1 MEISFEKGKFV
12 YCPGGFNYQEVLDD
26 FKRAKKVRIITYNIS
41 GTGNMDPLLEQIK
54 KLGEDVDVQ
63 IITNIP
69 SRFETYYS
77 SATGEAMR
85 SRAKHNIEVYLKK
98 LNPESF
104 TTAFSISFNFFNH
117 AKIIGTENIV
127 YIGSANFSNESKQNI
142 ETGVIIEDSAFIA
155 RLYDEFFED
164 IKNNST
170 PFFDDDFNLF
180 RLLTLNLI
188 AKFTVHSAKL
198 SDTLFKRTAYDIYDD
213 VYFSGED
220 LAELVFDLQS
230 FQDLDGLAENTY
242 SEDDNGYNDD
252 INEIMVRLSEID
264 VNWLIEIA
272 SDDGVLFN
280 FVNFNYERTW
290 DNCLQKYSAEAYD
303 EYLDEYVEKAQNDTM
318 AIYDSKKQDFEDVA
332 DIFIRGIDS
341 IIDVLKLVEA
351 LIEKYKDTRI
361 SADIDNT

>member
-1 MEISFEKGKFV
+1 M
-12 YCPGGFNYQEVLDD
+12 
-26 FKRAKKVRIITYNIS
+26 
-41 GTGNMDPLLEQIK
+41 
-54 KLGEDVDVQ
+54 
-63 IITNIP
+63 
-69 SRFETYYS
+69 
-77 SATGEAMR
+77 
-85 SRAKHNIEVYLKK
+85 
-98 LNPESF
+98 
-104 TTAFSISFNFFNH
+104 
-117 AKIIGTENIV
+117 
-127 YIGSANFSNESKQNI
+127 
-142 ETGVIIEDSAFIA
+142 
-155 RLYDEFFED
+155 
-164 IKNNST
+164 
-170 PFFDDDFNLF
+170 
-180 RLLTLNLI
+180 
-188 AKFTVHSAKL
+188 
-198 SDTLFKRTAYDIYDD
+198 
-213 VYFSGED
+213 
-220 LAELVFDLQS
+220 QS

-341 IIDVLKLVEA
+341 IIDVLKLVEE

>member
-1 MEISFEKGKFV
+1 M
-12 YCPGGFNYQEVLDD
+12 
-26 FKRAKKVRIITYNIS
+26 T
-41 GTGNMDPLLEQIK
+41 
-54 KLGEDVDVQ
+54 
-63 IITNIP
+63 
-69 SRFETYYS
+69 
-77 SATGEAMR
+77 
-85 SRAKHNIEVYLKK
+85 
-98 LNPESF
+98 
-104 TTAFSISFNFFNH
+104 FSLQ
-117 AKIIGTENIV
+117 A
-127 YIGSANFSNESKQNI
+127 
-142 ETGVIIEDSAFIA
+142 
-155 RLYDEFFED
+155 
-164 IKNNST
+164 
-170 PFFDDDFNLF
+170 FFDDDFNLF

-303 EYLDEYVEKAQNDTM
+303 EYLDEYIEKAQNDTM

-341 IIDVLKLVEA
+341 IIDVLKLVEE

>member
-1 MEISFEKGKFV
+1 M
-12 YCPGGFNYQEVLDD
+12 
-26 FKRAKKVRIITYNIS
+26 
-41 GTGNMDPLLEQIK
+41 
-54 KLGEDVDVQ
+54 
-63 IITNIP
+63 
-69 SRFETYYS
+69 
-77 SATGEAMR
+77 
-85 SRAKHNIEVYLKK
+85 
-98 LNPESF
+98 
-104 TTAFSISFNFFNH
+104 
-117 AKIIGTENIV
+117 
-127 YIGSANFSNESKQNI
+127 
-142 ETGVIIEDSAFIA
+142 
-155 RLYDEFFED
+155 
-164 IKNNST
+164 
-170 PFFDDDFNLF
+170 
-180 RLLTLNLI
+180 
-188 AKFTVHSAKL
+188 
-198 SDTLFKRTAYDIYDD
+198 
-213 VYFSGED
+213 
-220 LAELVFDLQS
+220 QS

-303 EYLDEYVEKAQNDTM
+303 EYLDEYIEKAQNDTM

-341 IIDVLKLVEA
+341 IIDVLKLVEE

>member
-1 MEISFEKGKFV
+1 M
-12 YCPGGFNYQEVLDD
+12 L
-26 FKRAKKVRIITYNIS
+26 
-41 GTGNMDPLLEQIK
+41 
-54 KLGEDVDVQ
+54 
-63 IITNIP
+63 
-69 SRFETYYS
+69 
-77 SATGEAMR
+77 
-85 SRAKHNIEVYLKK
+85 
-98 LNPESF
+98 
-104 TTAFSISFNFFNH
+104 
-117 AKIIGTENIV
+117 
-127 YIGSANFSNESKQNI
+127 
-142 ETGVIIEDSAFIA
+142 
-155 RLYDEFFED
+155 
-164 IKNNST
+164 
-170 PFFDDDFNLF
+170 
-180 RLLTLNLI
+180 
-188 AKFTVHSAKL
+188 
-198 SDTLFKRTAYDIYDD
+198 
-213 VYFSGED
+213 
-220 LAELVFDLQS
+220 
-230 FQDLDGLAENTY
+230 Y